1 MNTNKNFTYV
11 REKKFLHD
19 LEKLKIK
26 LFVFDKE
33 SIFIAN
39 QFFSD
44 VIVRKP
50 RKSIVSFSTAS
61 YRERKY
67 FAQGLKSNY
76 KRKDPG

>member
-33 SIFIAN
+33 SIFISEKIFIAN

-67 FAQGLKSNY
+67 FAQHFLSIL
-76 KRKDPG
+76 